1 MKLKKL
7 IIDNIASIEHAEI
20 DFDAAPLAAEHL
32 FLITGETG
40 SGKSTI
46 IDCMCLALYGNTPR
60 LKTAKGS
67 DWDNRDDIRTDDV
80 RQLLRRGAGSADVM
94 LTFDDNNGTP
104 YVATWHVHRAH
115 KKPDGKLQDV
125 ERAITTD
132 EGAAQFHHFAKKTD
146 LDRFARDVIG
156 LDMNQFF
163 RTVVLAQGKFAEF
176 LNSSEDD
183 KARLLEKMTGTEVY
197 AEVGKRIYR
206 KFKEKEADLMG
217 LRDQLKNITLLNEDE
232 KARVIREINDLKA
245 QHAAQ
250 QQLRDG
256 AKKMS
261 DWLGEKA
268 LNDKNIADT
277 ASALAEKQDLAQQ
290 QEHKEQAQLVIDWE
304 ATADARRELKALNN
318 ARRQIEVLEHQQPAM
333 QEEFDRLCAALRAT
347 VNDLEQK
354 RLTLAETHRFLQ
366 HEEPN
371 RDMYNAIDTIK
382 SVMNRRQSASRNIL
396 AFTQALEQEQGRL
409 PLAKEKVKQ
418 ALEASTAA
426 QQALMQMQ
434 QEYDGLHID
443 QVISRKD
450 TLNAAKQSLIT
461 YKAALETLTQAQRS
475 LEKLK
480 QDLTEQQS
488 LLEKAS
494 GAIDG
499 KRALMEKAQAA
510 VERHKDW
517 NALIEQAHKSLHEG
531 DNCPVCG
538 NVIHTLLAPKA
549 QSELEH
555 LQAECTQAKQ
565 DVIDT
570 EASINA
576 TLQFIGRLK
585 TQIQDEEN
593 ALKDKTSQCG
603 QQWTQIQAAL
613 AACGKAPDK
622 ATDADGASALIDGID
637 GDITR
642 LNAAISQA
650 QALNDRIKQQHDKST
665 KANEAHNQARLDLK
679 TIGASID
686 KQREAVKT
694 SENLFNELTME
705 LGKLLVYSDW
715 QQRAENAEFINTLTR
730 QANNYKAQD
739 REAQQLQHTI
749 ELIESHLPAMNTA
762 KANIKGFEDHGHVT
776 DEAPKDLSELWNT
789 LENQC
794 LQWNTRMA
802 TERENAK
809 QAQQALDGF
818 MGQHPAMT
826 MQRLSELAQRNPT
839 DIQAIKQAHQE
850 LADAIIL
857 MQGQIQALTK
867 RQEEIAVQKPQ
878 FDVEDSERLA
888 EIIHSADMKCETL
901 LDDISSR
908 NAMLKADEDNIRLIG
923 QKKEALEKVQA
934 VYTRWADFNRML
946 GDAEGKTFCKIA
958 QSYILG
964 ELLHCA
970 NGYLRQFNNR
980 YELEVNPGT
989 LVILVRDLLQGDL
1002 TSINTLSGGESF
1014 MVSLAL
1020 ALALSSTT
1028 GKVFSVDTLFI
1039 DEGFGSLS
1047 ADYLD
1052 NVMETLNRL
1061 YDMGGRRVGIISHV
1075 EMLKERIT
1083 TQIQVARDP
1092 KNNTVSRVHITS

>member
-80 RQLLRRGAGSADVM
+80 RQLLRRGAGSADVV
-94 LTFDDNNGTP
+94 LTFDDNDGTP

-115 KKPDGKLQDV
+115 KKSDGKLQDV
-125 ERAITTD
+125 ERVIETE
-132 EGAAQFHHFAKKTD
+132 EGAAQYHHYTKKTD
-146 LDRFARDVIG
+146 LDRFAKDVIG

-163 RTVVLAQGKFAEF
+163 RTVVLAQGKFSEF
-176 LNSSEDD
+176 LHSGEDD
-183 KARLLEKMTGTEVY
+183 KAKLLEKMTGTEVY

-206 KFKEKEADLMG
+206 KCKEKEADLIG
-217 LRDQLKNITLLNEDE
+217 LRDQLNNIVLLNEEE
-232 KARVIREINDLKA
+232 KDRIHQEITDLKT
-245 QHAAQ
+245 QLTHQ
-250 QQLRDG
+250 QQQRDG

-268 LNDKNIADT
+268 LNDKNLADT
-277 ASALAEKQDLAQQ
+277 ASTLAEKQALTQQ
-290 QEHKEQAQLVIDWE
+290 QEHKDQTQLVIDWE
-304 ATADARRELKALNN
+304 TTAEARRELKTLHDAQ
-318 ARRQIEVLEHQQPAM
+318 RQIKALEQQRPAM
-333 QEEFDRLCAALRAT
+333 QQEFDRLCAALRAT
-347 VNDLEQK
+347 VSDLEQK
-354 RLTLAETHRFLQ
+354 RVSLAELLNFLQ
-366 HEEPN
+366 REEPN
-371 RDMYNAIDTIK
+371 KAMYNAIDTIK
-382 SVMNRRQSASRNIL
+382 SVMNRRQSASRKIL
-396 AFTQALEQEQGRL
+396 TFTQDLEKEQGRL
-409 PLAKEKVKQ
+409 PQAKKKLKQ
-418 ALEASTAA
+418 TLDTCTVM
-426 QQALMQMQ
+426 QQTLKQMQ
-434 QEYDGLHID
+434 EEYDGLHID
-443 QVISRKD
+443 EVISRKD
-450 TLNAAKQSLIT
+450 ALNAVKQSLIT
-461 YKAALETLTQAQRS
+461 YKTALETIAQDRQS
-475 LEKLK
+475 LDKLK
-480 QDLTEQQS
+480 QELTAQQS
-488 LLEKAS
+488 QLEKTSAT
-494 GAIDG
+494 IEG
-499 KRALMEKAQAA
+499 KRALMEKALAD

-531 DNCPVCG
+531 DQCPVCG

-549 QSELEH
+549 QSELEQ
-555 LQAECTQAKQ
+555 LQTEYTQAKQ
-565 DVIDT
+565 EVINT

-576 TLQFIGRLK
+576 TKQFIGRLNN
-585 TQIQDEEN
+585 QIEDGEK
-593 ALKDKTSQCG
+593 ALKNKAAQCEL
-603 QQWTQIQAAL
+603 QWTQIQASL
-613 AACGKAPDK
+613 AAYGKAADGVADAEK
-622 ATDADGASALIDGID
+622 ATDLITGID
-637 GDITR
+637 GDISH
-642 LNAAISQA
+642 LNATIAQA
-650 QALNDRIKQQHDKST
+650 QTLNERIKQQHDKSA
-665 KANEAHNQARLDLK
+665 KATEAHNQAKIDLK
-679 TIGASID
+679 TIEASID

-694 SENLFNELTME
+694 SENQFNELTLE
-705 LGKLLVYSDW
+705 LDKLLVYSDW
-715 QQRAENAEFINTLTR
+715 QQRAGDAEFINTLAR
-730 QANNYKAQD
+730 QANDYKAKD
-739 REAQQLQHTI
+739 REVQQLQHTI
-749 ELIESHLPAMNTA
+749 ELIESHLPAMKTA

-776 DEAPKDLSELWNT
+776 DEVPKDLSELWNT
-789 LENQC
+789 LENES
-794 LQWNTRMA
+794 LKWNTRMA
-802 TERENAK
+802 TERENTRSAK
-809 QAQQALDGF
+809 QALDDF
-818 MGQHPAMT
+818 MGQHSDMT
-826 MQRLSELAQRNPT
+826 MERLTALAQHDPA
-839 DIQAIKQAHQE
+839 DIQAIKQAHQT

-867 RQEEIAVQKPQ
+867 RQEEITALKPQ
-878 FDVEDSERLA
+878 FAEEDPERLA
-888 EIIHSADMKCETL
+888 EIIQTADKKSETL

-908 NAMLKADEDNIRLIG
+908 NTLLKADEDNIRLMG
-923 QKKEALEKVQA
+923 EKKEALEKAEA
-934 VYTRWADFNRML
+934 VYNQWADFNRML

-964 ELLHCA
+964 ELLHSA

-989 LVILVRDLLQGDL
+989 LVIVVRDLLQGDL
-1002 TSINTLSGGESF
+1002 TSANTLSGGESF

-1075 EMLKERIT
+1075 ERLKERIT

-1092 KNNTVSRVHITS
+1092 KNNTVSRVTVVS